1 MKKIVILSSYADNE
15 YKENVLIDSIHSFKK
30 LGYDI
35 LLVSHT
41 PIKSNIQ
48 GLVNYFIYDFDNTL
62 LPINQTPYTWFDI
75 YDLHFRIN
83 KKGHVLPICR
93 NVLNSINFI
102 ISQNYDFFIFSESD
116 NILSDSDI
124 SKLKNLVD
132 DYEFKDK
139 KMIFFKPNDFIE
151 HGSLVYETLFF
162 AGNPNYFLSK
172 FTPPKNMDEWYN
184 SNMSLTFEL
193 TFFDKFNEFENDF
206 IIVDTHSSEFF
217 KDSKMNIFR
226 YDTFIFDFIYNEIN
240 PDEVVL
246 FIKNLIPSSHVEKI
260 VIKINDT
267 IIEDKVIVGGYWEY
281 RTFPFDGQKYKLEY
295 YINDILQKSK
305 EYVLEQSITENLKVN
320 GSLSKKKNNL
330 DVQSIDVICLTNTKD
345 KDYFNM
351 TKYALETLHSSE
363 KKYKFNV
370 NLVESN
376 YNSSYNYDNLVTNYI
391 KPNEPFNYNKFLNI
405 CNKYITSDWVI
416 IINNDV
422 FFEKDWFNNIVK
434 EHQKNNDIKSFSP
447 KDPRHFNKWF
457 PWAIFEYDNN
467 IYEGYTIAQMVFGW
481 CLVMKKEVWDL
492 IYPWD
497 ENFVLYYQDN
507 DYVEMLKSLGI
518 RHAMVNNSIVNHLGS
533 MTVDVAFG
541 EKEDDNIKDSELTF
555 INKWNRF

>member
-1 MKKIVILSSYADNE
+1 M
-15 YKENVLIDSIHSFKK
+15 
-30 LGYDI
+30 G
-35 LLVSHT
+35 
-41 PIKSNIQ
+41 
-48 GLVNYFIYDFDNTL
+48 
-62 LPINQTPYTWFDI
+62 
-75 YDLHFRIN
+75 HF
-83 KKGHVLPICR
+83 L
-93 NVLNSINFI
+93 
-102 ISQNYDFFIFSESD
+102 
-116 NILSDSDI
+116 
-124 SKLKNLVD
+124 
-132 DYEFKDK
+132 
-139 KMIFFKPNDFIE
+139 
-151 HGSLVYETLFF
+151 
-162 AGNPNYFLSK
+162 
-172 FTPPKNMDEWYN
+172 
-184 SNMSLTFEL
+184 
-193 TFFDKFNEFENDF
+193 
-206 IIVDTHSSEFF
+206 
-217 KDSKMNIFR
+217 
-226 YDTFIFDFIYNEIN
+226 
-240 PDEVVL
+240 
-246 FIKNLIPSSHVEKI
+246 
-260 VIKINDT
+260 
-267 IIEDKVIVGGYWEY
+267 
-281 RTFPFDGQKYKLEY
+281 
-295 YINDILQKSK
+295 
-305 EYVLEQSITENLKVN
+305 
-320 GSLSKKKNNL
+320 KKKNNL